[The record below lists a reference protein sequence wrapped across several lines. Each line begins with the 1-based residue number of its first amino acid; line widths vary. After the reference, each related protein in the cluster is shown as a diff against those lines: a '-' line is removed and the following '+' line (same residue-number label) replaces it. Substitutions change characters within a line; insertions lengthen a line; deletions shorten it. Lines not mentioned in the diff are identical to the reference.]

1 MLEVCPYLFLFFV
14 FLLSSISEAVSPVT
28 LKFNE
33 TWKSYCVQSF
43 QSDTVH
49 KMCDGLGV
57 ALN

>member
-1 MLEVCPYLFLFFV
+1 MLEVCPYLFLCFV
-14 FLLSSISEAVSPVT
+14 FHLSSISEAVSPVT